1 VSNIGLKSQDH
12 PLPYPLKWVNKDV
25 ELKVIKQCKINFF
38 ISENYINEVEVDVV
52 PFYVCVVLIRIPY
65 MYMRDVIFMRKENQ
79 YLCTKDGKS
88 FIINEHKDKYMI
100 SLVSANQPKKLIST
114 SRKFVFLFIR

>member
-52 PFYVCVVLIRIPY
+52 PLYLCGAMFGSHY
-65 MYMRDVIFMRKENQ
+65 MYIRDAIFIKRENQ
-79 YLCTKDGKS
+79 Y
-88 FIINEHKDKYMI
+88 H
-100 SLVSANQPKKLIST
+100 LI
-114 SRKFVFLFIR
+114 KEEK